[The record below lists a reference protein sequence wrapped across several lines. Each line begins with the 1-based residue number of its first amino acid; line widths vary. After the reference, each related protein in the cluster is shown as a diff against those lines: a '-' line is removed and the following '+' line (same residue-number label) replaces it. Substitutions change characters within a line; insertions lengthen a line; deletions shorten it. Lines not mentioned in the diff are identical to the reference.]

1 MRASAP
7 LAVPCNI
14 HARDPTL
21 LNHSLHTPQL
31 VSSDGARNH
40 AVTTLGGLI
49 FDAAEARAL
58 PLTRASLDRCAGFHR
73 NGARFSHVARALHLV
88 PTKRTR
94 QRLGV

>member
-1 MRASAP
+1 MLP
-7 LAVPCNI
+7 LHFAVTCN
-14 HARDPTL
+14 
-21 LNHSLHTPQL
+21 LHGTPLYSTTRITSPQL
-31 VSSDGARNH
+31 VASDGARNH

-49 FDAAEARAL
+49 FDAADARAL

>member
-7 LAVPCNI
+7 LAVTCN
-14 HARDPTL
+14 
-21 LNHSLHTPQL
+21 LHRTPLYSTTRFTSPQL
-31 VSSDGARNH
+31 VASDGARNH

-73 NGARFSHVARALHLV
+73 NGARFSHVARALHLM